1 MQQPDSSRSQP
12 TWATESVVPVHL
24 LGVVRGDGFRP
35 YLAGFVALMILVVL
49 GGYAAIT
56 LSDLFATFAGVDRHS
71 PLLRNLRNLLAL
83 GCAILFMQ
91 WVLGW
96 QGRDL
101 MSVIAPGRRLDGGM
115 FLRSAATYAA
125 AFAPMI
131 LISAYYGQINVG
143 SLSLSLLLMLPV
155 LVVLFIFQ
163 ASAEEIVFRGYMAQ
177 GLQVL
182 LGNAALA
189 ALPVAI
195 FFLVLHDSGGWNV
208 GWEQKAMFLAMSL
221 GLSYLTWRTGRL
233 EAAMGV
239 HFAHNL
245 LVTLFLARPQS
256 GLPSV
261 SGFEETVGFQP
272 PDPDRLLGVL
282 LMQGA
287 VASSYWFLGLFSGF
301 VEQGWR
307 GGEEREG

>member
-1 MQQPDSSRSQP
+1 MQQPDRSRSRP
-12 TWATESVVPVHL
+12 PWTAESAVPVHL
-24 LGVVRGDGFRP
+24 LGVHLGVGFRP
-35 YLAGFVALMILVVL
+35 YLVGFVALCLLVVL

-56 LSDLFATFAGVDRHS
+56 LSDLFATFTGAERNS
-71 PLLRNLRNLLAL
+71 PMLRDLRNLLAL

-91 WVLGW
+91 WVLSW
-96 QGRDL
+96 QGRSL

-125 AFAPMI
+125 AFAPII
-131 LISAYYGQINVG
+131 LISAYYGHIDAG
-143 SLSLSLLLMLPV
+143 ALSFSLLLTLPV
-155 LVVLFIFQ
+155 LMVLFIFQ

-189 ALPVAI
+189 ALPVAL
-195 FFLVLHDSGGWNV
+195 FFLVLHDSGNWNV

-245 LVTLFLARPQS
+245 LVTIFLARPDS

-261 SGFEETVGFQP
+261 SGFQESVGFQP

-307 GGEEREG
+307 AGKGRDE